1 MVAKKKQDDT
11 RREPNGDDSDDR
23 QEGREGREGREGG
36 DVREPAAGP
45 ETSSSKS
52 EVDGLTTELEDLRD
66 RHLRLAAEFD
76 NFRKRTERERT
87 QHAERAQAELVK
99 QLLEPLDDLAR
110 VAEFD
115 AGVKDP
121 GAVVEGVELVER
133 KLRRALGQSGLEP
146 IEAVDLP
153 FDPELH
159 EALTTT
165 PTEVPEEDGVVSQ
178 ELTRGYLFKGT
189 LVRPALVAVKK
200 YEPGSTSTPTPT
212 DIDADEGAG
221 GAREES

>member
-23 QEGREGREGREGG
+23 QEGG

-45 ETSSSKS
+45 ETSSLKS

-87 QHAERAQAELVK
+87 QHAWRAQAELVK

-110 VAEFD
+110 VTEFD

-200 YEPGSTSTPTPT
+200 YEPGSTSTDT
-212 DIDADEGAG
+212 DEDEGAG